1 MNATA
6 YRDMIHL
13 SRPISRHPKMSVENR
28 AKLFTPFSALRGF
41 DIEILTQEQDRL
53 LVPQVSLSADQQ
65 EAIYR
70 TLNELKKGDWVT
82 VTYFAPVKILEGRQ
96 LGEYRTLSGEVKKVD
111 DVEQVL
117 VTTQGG
123 APFGCLW
130 RCAREG
136 ETPPAPKAPWRGGPG
151 PLAWGEGRS

>member
-6 YRDMIHL
+6 YGEMIHL

-53 LVPQVSLSADQQ
+53 LVPRVSLSVDQQ

-70 TLNELKKGDWVT
+70 TLNDLRKGDWVT
-82 VTYFAPVKILEGRQ
+82 VTYFAPVKIIEGRQ
-96 LGEYRTLSGEVKKVD
+96 LGEYRTLSAEVKKVD
-111 DVEQVL
+111 EAERLLVL
-117 VTTQGG
+117 ANG
-123 APFGCLW
+123 AVSLDNLHSL
-130 RCAREG
+130 RRMG
-136 ETPPAPKAPWRGGPG
+136 EEAETA
-151 PLAWGEGRS
+151 

>member
-53 LVPQVSLSADQQ
+53 LVPQVRLSNDQR
-65 EAIYR
+65 EIIWRA
-70 TLNELKKGDWVT
+70 LNEMQKGDWVT
-82 VTYFAPVKILEGRQ
+82 VTYFQPVKSLNGQ
-96 LGEYRTLSGEVKKVD
+96 PVGEYTLSTGVVKKVD
-111 DVEQVL
+111 DVEQLLVL
-117 VTTQGG
+117 ENCPI
-123 APFGCLW
+123 PFGNIHALTVQGM
-130 RCAREG
+130 EG
-136 ETPPAPKAPWRGGPG
+136 VDSA
-151 PLAWGEGRS
+151 